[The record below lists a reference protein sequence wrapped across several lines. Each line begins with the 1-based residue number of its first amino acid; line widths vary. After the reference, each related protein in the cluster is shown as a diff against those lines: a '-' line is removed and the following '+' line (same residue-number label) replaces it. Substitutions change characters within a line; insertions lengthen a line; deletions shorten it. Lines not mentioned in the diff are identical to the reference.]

1 MAITGAIRKVLQ
13 EDPSA
18 FDPRAYLKPARTAM
32 KEVCV
37 ARMTAFGQAGNGANL
52 RSTLGAKA

>member
-1 MAITGAIRKVLQ
+1 MAITGAIRKLLT

-18 FDPRAYLKPARTAM
+18 FDPRAYLKPARAAM

-37 ARMTAFGQAGNGANL
+37 ARMTAFGQAGNG
-52 RSTLGAKA
+52 R